1 MGDTPNARSI
11 QERTANLSAKLPLT
25 RGVSRTPHASAHS
38 RIRPWTAGLLLRPGR
53 ASSLRMT
60 STLGLLATLALL
72 PHAAHAQAAASMS
85 GTAADTTGAVIAG
98 ATITITNT
106 ATNVQQTT
114 VTSGSGT
121 YSLIN
126 VSPGVYTIKA
136 IKPGFRTQQ
145 ITDAVLGVN
154 QAAVFNFTFTTG
166 TVNESVTVSA
176 ESSAIESST
185 AELGT
190 VISTKPVN
198 DLPLNGRNFTELLE
212 LTPGVSRVS
221 VGQNSGG
228 GGGFAGQAIGTFAFP
243 SVNGQRNRSN
253 MFLLDGVVDLGS
265 FIGNYNYQPIVDDIQ
280 EFKVQS
286 HNDLAEFGQVTGGIV
301 NIATKSG
308 TNRIHGTAWEYL
320 RNSAFD
326 ARDYFLPQVNP
337 LRQNQFGADAGGPVM
352 IPHLY
357 NGKNRTF
364 FFFAY
369 EGFRQSQAAQS
380 IVTTPTAAQLG
391 GDFSNLLSKGVV
403 IYNPFSTAPDPNN
416 PGSFTRTPFPD
427 NQIPTNLLSSSSL
440 LYAKTLFPAPNAA
453 LSTGQNLIDTTPS
466 IVDSDSYTG
475 RIDQAFGEHDRIFGR
490 ISSYSQNSSG
500 SAGYPGF
507 ATAASLYGYN
517 IAVHESHTFGPTS
530 VLELYFGRNIGD
542 DLTQQIF
549 PNAPSG
555 FAQSLISAGFSSA
568 FTSGFLSQ
576 SAPFIPLIGIPGYL
590 GPGTGDNNL
599 QDTQIANTY
608 EFGGSF
614 TKVWNRNTIKAG
626 GVYATNNSRSPISGA
641 SESSSAFQTSNL
653 EATTGSPA
661 SGDALASFLLGVP
674 TSAQRRDVVETE
686 HHGSVDGA
694 FLQDQIQVNPRLA
707 VNVGVRWDVS
717 VWPIYGNSLADGQGY
732 VGDIDLTNGTYL
744 VSAIPQACSATV
756 GAPCIPGGTLPAHV
770 LQTPFG
776 NRALHKTDLNNWQ
789 PRLGIAYHPMEKTSI
804 LAGYSRFY
812 DEWNSIVQYS
822 QNAGGNWPSISE
834 LNQNSLNS
842 TTATST
848 IGNPLS
854 QGTDTVTQPSAT
866 PFTQTAYYF
875 DPYFKMPY
883 TDQWNLQVEQG
894 LGSNTVLTLA
904 YSGSHSGRLDLGGLY
919 NTAEYAAPGDAA
931 AVASRQEF
939 PYITPTNYDKS
950 SGNANYNALEAS
962 LKRSTSKGLTYLL
975 SYTWSK
981 SIDLASSGSF
991 GAEGTLLQNPYDP
1004 QADRSVSG
1012 FDLTN
1017 IFSASANYA
1026 LPIGRG
1032 EMFNLEN
1039 PIVNSLLGGWAL
1051 NGILT
1056 LTSGSPYSI
1065 TVNGDIANVG
1075 NTFVQAD
1082 LVGDATPAHQTPE
1095 EWINPAAFA
1104 APPRYNF
1111 GTFGRNALRTDPYK
1125 DLDFS
1130 VFKSFALPRGTS
1142 VQFRAESFN
1151 LPNQVVFSGPDSTVG
1166 DPNFGA
1172 VSSIANTPRQL
1183 QFALKVQF

>member
-1 MGDTPNARSI
+1 M
-11 QERTANLSAKLPLT
+11 LT
-25 RGVSRTPHASAHS
+25 
-38 RIRPWTAGLLLRPGR
+38 
-53 ASSLRMT
+53 
-60 STLGLLATLALL
+60 LL
-72 PHAAHAQAAASMS
+72 PMAAHAQSAASMS
-85 GTAADTTGAVIAG
+85 GTVVDTSGAVVVG
-98 ATITITNT
+98 AQVSVTNT
-106 ATNVQQTT
+106 ATNVQQMT
-114 VTSGSGT
+114 VTSSSGT
-121 YSLIN
+121 YSLI
-126 VSPGVYTIKA
+126 SIIPGNYTIKA
-136 IKPGFRTQQ
+136 SKTGFRTQQ

-154 QAAVFNFTFTTG
+154 QAAVFNFTFTPG
-166 TVNESVTVSA
+166 GVNESVTVSA
-176 ESSAIESST
+176 ESSTIESST

-228 GGGFAGQAIGTFAFP
+228 GGGFAGQAIGTFTFP

-253 MFLLDGVVDLGS
+253 MFLLDGVIDLGS

-301 NIATKSG
+301 NVATKSG
-308 TNRIHGTAWEYL
+308 TNNLHGTAWEYI

-337 LRQNQFGADAGGPVM
+337 LRQNQFGVTVGGPV
-352 IPHLY
+352 IFPHFY
-357 NGKNRTF
+357 SGRNKTF

-369 EGFRQSQAAQS
+369 EGFRQSQAAQN
-380 IVTTPTAAQLG
+380 VDTTPTAAQLG
-391 GDFSNLLSKGVV
+391 GDFSALLAKGVV
-403 IYNPFSTAPDPNN
+403 IYNPFTTQPDPNK
-416 PGSFTRTPFPD
+416 PGSYTRQPFTN
-427 NQIPTNLLSSSSL
+427 NQIPMNLLSPSAL

-453 LSTGQNLIDTTPS
+453 LPSGQNLIDTTPS
-466 IVDSDSYTG
+466 IVDTDSYSG
-475 RIDQAFGEHDRIFGR
+475 RIDQSFGEHDQIFGR
-490 ISSYSQNSSG
+490 ISSYGQNSSG
-500 SAGYPGF
+500 SNGYPGF
-507 ATAASLYGYN
+507 ADISSLYGYN
-517 IAVHESHTFGPTS
+517 IVVHESHTFSPTS
-530 VLELYFGRNIGD
+530 ILELYFGRNIGD
-542 DLTQQIF
+542 DLTQAAF

-568 FTSGFLSQ
+568 YTGGFLSQ
-576 SAPFIPLIGIPGYL
+576 SAPFIPLIGASGYL

-608 EFGGSF
+608 EGGGSF
-614 TKVWNRNTIKAG
+614 TKIWNRNTIKAG
-626 GVYATNNSRSPISGA
+626 GVYAMNNSRSPISGA
-641 SESSSAFQTSNL
+641 SESSSSFQTSNL
-653 EATTGSPA
+653 ENPTSA
-661 SGDALASFLLGVP
+661 SGAPTGDAMASLLLGLP
-674 TSAQRRDVVETE
+674 TSAQRRNVLETE
-686 HHGSVDGA
+686 HHGQVDGA
-694 FLQDQIQVNPRLA
+694 FLQDQIQVNPKLTI
-707 VNVGVRWDVS
+707 NVGIRWDVS
-717 VWPIYGNSLADGQGY
+717 VWPIYGNTLADGQGY

-744 VSAIPQACSATV
+744 LSAIPPACSATT

-770 LQTPFG
+770 MQTPFA
-776 NRALHKTDLNNWQ
+776 NRALHKTDFNDWQ
-789 PRLGIAYHPMEKTSI
+789 PRLGIAFHPMEKTSI

-822 QNAGGNWPSISE
+822 QNAGGNWPSVSE
-834 LNQNSLNS
+834 LNQNTLNE
-842 TTATST
+842 TTPTVT
-848 IGNPLS
+848 LDNPLS
-854 QGTDTVTQPSAT
+854 QGGGTVVDPSAT
-866 PFTQTAYYF
+866 PFSQTAFYF

-894 LGSNTVLTLA
+894 LGSNTVFTLA
-904 YSGSHSGRLDLGGLY
+904 YSGSHSNHLDLGGLY
-919 NTAEYAAPGDAA
+919 NTAEFPGPGDAA
-931 AVASRQEF
+931 TVASRQQF
-939 PYITPTNYDKS
+939 PYILPTNYDKS

-962 LKRSTSKGLTYLL
+962 LKSTASHGLTYLL

-991 GAEGTLLQNPYDP
+991 GSEGTLLQNPYDP

-1017 IFSASANYA
+1017 IFSASANYE
-1026 LPIGRG
+1026 LPIGKG
-1032 EMFNLEN
+1032 QTLNLQN
-1039 PIVNSLLGGWAL
+1039 PIVNSLLGGWSL
-1051 NGILT
+1051 NSIVT
-1056 LTSGSPYSI
+1056 LTSGSPYSV

-1075 NTFVQAD
+1075 NTFVQAN
-1082 LVGDATPAHQTPE
+1082 LVGNPTPSHQTPE
-1095 EWINPAAFA
+1095 EWITPSAFA
-1104 APPRYNF
+1104 APPRYTF

-1130 VFKSFALPRGTS
+1130 IFKSFALPRGTS

-1151 LPNQVVFSGPDSTVG
+1151 TLNQVIFSGPDSTVG